1 MKTETEY
8 ILCAAVHY
16 DNGLEYKYQK
26 NYGIETGFVLCGYRH
41 PMICDILP
49 FNPYYLK
56 KLFDEDDKEAIQKYE
71 ELNIKYG
78 WQEKDLT
85 RCKTTQGFLTS
96 KGRFVGRK
104 EAYKIA
110 LNAEQIDNSNGVD
123 GELFSEDLY

>member
-1 MKTETEY
+1 MKTEY

-41 PMICDILP
+41 PMICDVLP

-56 KLFDEDDKEAIQKYE
+56 KLFDEDDKGAIQKYE

-78 WQEKDLT
+78 WQEKELT

-96 KGRFVGRK
+96 KGRFVDRK

-110 LNAEQIDNSNGVD
+110 LTAGQIDSSNGVD

>member
-1 MKTETEY
+1 METDY

-16 DNGLEYKYQK
+16 DNGLEYKFQK

-56 KLFDEDDKEAIQKYE
+56 KIFDIDDKEAIQKYE

-78 WQEKDLT
+78 WQEKDIT
-85 RCKTTQGFLTS
+85 RCKLTQGFITN
-96 KGRFVGRK
+96 KGVFVNRK

-110 LNAEQIDNSNGVD
+110 LNARQIDGSNGVD

>member
-1 MKTETEY
+1 MTTDY

-16 DNGLEYKYQK
+16 DNGLEYKFQK

-56 KLFDEDDKEAIQKYE
+56 KIFDIDDKEAIQKYE

-78 WQEKDLT
+78 WQEKDIT
-85 RCKTTQGFLTS
+85 RCKLTQGFITN
-96 KGRFVGRK
+96 KGVFVNRK

-110 LNAEQIDNSNGVD
+110 LNARQIDGSNGVD

>member
-1 MKTETEY
+1 MTSEY

-16 DNGLEYKYQK
+16 DNGLEYKFQK

-49 FNPYYLK
+49 FNPFYLK

-71 ELNIKYG
+71 ELKVKYG

-85 RCKTTQGFLTS
+85 RCEVIQGFITN
-96 KGRFVGRK
+96 KGRFVDRK

-110 LNAEQIDNSNGVD
+110 YAAGQIDSSNGAD
-123 GELFSEDLY
+123 NELFSEDLY